1 MPSTKKSHEGR
12 TRKSSRVAAVKAG
25 PRKDGV
31 SSARRASFTVA
42 TMNASGSGRAID
54 AAEDRLLSL
63 LDLALTLKHVH
74 WNVVGAQ
81 FIAVHQMLDPQ
92 VLAVNAMVDAVAE
105 RIATL
110 GGSPNGLP
118 GHLVSHRR
126 WDDYALARADCQSHL
141 AALDLV
147 YEGVVRGHRDA
158 IDVVDG
164 TDPVTHDLLVEQSG
178 ELEHFQWFVRAHL
191 EDSAGGQSHAGTID
205 ELGAAQKV
213 ANRQRSRTVPA

>member
-1 MPSTKKSHEGR
+1 MAQPKKEHEGR
-12 TRKSSRVAAVKAG
+12 KHKPADSAMAKAG
-25 PRKDGV
+25 AKKDGV

-42 TMNASGSGRAID
+42 TMSSSGSGTAID
-54 AAEDRLLSL
+54 VAEERLLSL
-63 LDLALTLKHVH
+63 IDLALTLKHVH

-92 VLAVNAMVDAVAE
+92 VLAVQAMVDAVAE
-105 RIATL
+105 RISTL

-118 GHLVSHRR
+118 GHLVEHRS

-147 YEGVVRGHRDA
+147 YEGVIGGHRRA
-158 IDVVDG
+158 IGEVER
-164 TDPVTHDLLVEQSG
+164 TDPVTHDLFVQQSG
-178 ELEHFQWFVRAHL
+178 ALEHFQWFVRAHL
-191 EDSAGGQSHAGTID
+191 EDPAGGLSHAGTVD

-213 ANRQRSRTVPA
+213 TNRRKSRVASV